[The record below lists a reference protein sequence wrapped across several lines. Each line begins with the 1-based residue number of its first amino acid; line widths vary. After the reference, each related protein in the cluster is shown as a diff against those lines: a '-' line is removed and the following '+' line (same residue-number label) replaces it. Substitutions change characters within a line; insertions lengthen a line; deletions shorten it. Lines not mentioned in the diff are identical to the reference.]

1 MKKFLVLYT
10 ADLSAEPQF
19 GELSPEDIEKMNKAW
34 MDWAEK
40 AGDHLVDFGNP
51 TVAVA
56 GTAPGVGGYS
66 ILQAEKVED
75 LAELVEAHPHKQMG
89 GNLDL
94 YEIVTPPGM

>member
-10 ADLSAEPQF
+10 AEMSAENHF
-19 GELSPEDIEKMNKAW
+19 GDLSPEDIEKMNKAW

-40 AGDHLVDFGNP
+40 AGEHLLDFGNP

-66 ILQAEKVED
+66 FLQAENVED
-75 LAELVEAHPHKQMG
+75 LADLVAIHPHKLMG

-94 YEIVTPPGM
+94 YEVVTPPGM